1 MYKAIIFD
9 LDNTL
14 LNYSLSE
21 LDSMQRTL
29 HDHELFVED
38 DKKWEQFWDT
48 FTKHNFKHW
57 MDFVNNVGTHQSIE
71 DVLISS
77 FRDSLN
83 MDHSIHEMLTTTY
96 WNYFCNTCIYEEGSE
111 EVLHSIQSKYKL
123 GIISNG
129 IGAAQR
135 KRLAVGNMNHM
146 FESIVVS
153 DEVGVRK
160 PRKEIFEISLHELRL
175 SSSEVLYI
183 GDSLTDDYQGAR
195 NAGIDFC
202 YYNRNGISVPSEYE
216 LKYSVRQL
224 NELLHVI

>member
-1 MYKAIIFD
+1 
-9 LDNTL
+9 
-14 LNYSLSE
+14 
-21 LDSMQRTL
+21 
-29 HDHELFVED
+29 
-38 DKKWEQFWDT
+38 
-48 FTKHNFKHW
+48 
-57 MDFVNNVGTHQSIE
+57 
-71 DVLISS
+71 
-77 FRDSLN
+77 
-83 MDHSIHEMLTTTY
+83 
-96 WNYFCNTCIYEEGSE
+96 
-111 EVLHSIQSKYKL
+111 
-123 GIISNG
+123 
-129 IGAAQR
+129 
-135 KRLAVGNMNHM
+135 M

-175 SSSEVLYI
+175 SSSEVLFI